1 MRLPVRWVRSARF
14 HEVPC
19 HCVRSHGQLLFPS
32 LSTRVAIPGLVGRCL
47 RSYMVFGLLKRSSGH
62 CAHCRC
68 SSRLTGTI
76 AWASFGEERKTE
88 GEHMES
94 LKELLVEELKD
105 LYSAEKQIVKA
116 LPKIAR
122 GAASED
128 LKSAITEHLEITKGQ
143 VTRLEEI
150 FAELEEK
157 AKAKPC
163 KGMQGLLEEGSEALK
178 EADKGELRDLQLIG
192 AAQRVEHYEMAAY
205 GTAKAMA
212 EKLGLDKVTELLDET
227 LKEEEEAD
235 QKLTEVAESLYG
247 EVALGDEEEGQEEK
261 YAVAG
266 QSRGGSSKRR

>member
-1 MRLPVRWVRSARF
+1 
-14 HEVPC
+14 
-19 HCVRSHGQLLFPS
+19 
-32 LSTRVAIPGLVGRCL
+32 
-47 RSYMVFGLLKRSSGH
+47 
-62 CAHCRC
+62 
-68 SSRLTGTI
+68 
-76 AWASFGEERKTE
+76 
-88 GEHMES
+88 MEN

-163 KGMQGLLEEGSEALK
+163 KGTQGLLEEGSEALK

-212 EKLGLDKVTELLDET
+212 EKLGLSEAAELLNET
-227 LKEEEEAD
+227 LEEEGAAD
-235 QKLTEVAESLYG
+235 EKLTEVAEALYE
-247 EVALGDEEEGQEEK
+247 EVETGQEEEEEET
-261 YAVAG
+261 
-266 QSRGGSSKRR
+266 